1 MKKSIVFVLLIA
13 FVATTFTECMI
24 IREGEVGVKRRLGKY
39 DNKAYTSGLKFYNP
53 LVASIERVSTQ
64 TNNIEVRITIP
75 SKEGLSILS
84 DISILYRIQAKEAPE
99 VLRQIGVEYEA
110 NIILPVFR
118 SAIAD
123 VTSRFLAKDMHSGER
138 STIEEAIKKQMM
150 INLDG
155 RGIEI
160 EAVLMKSI
168 KLPKSLAMA
177 IEQKL
182 AAEQTAQRME
192 FVLQEEQSEAKRK
205 KIEAEG
211 VRDAQ
216 KIIAEG
222 LSPIILRFKAIEAFM
237 ELAKSQ
243 NAKVIITDGDIPMF
257 MNPTEEGEEIKVSP
271 TKIKDK

>member
-1 MKKSIVFVLLIA
+1 MEKKIVFVLLLAMIA
-13 FVATTFTECMI
+13 TAFTQCTV
-24 IREGEVGVKRRLGKY
+24 IREGEVGVKRKLGTY
-39 DNKAYTSGLKFYNP
+39 NNKAYTSGLKFYNP
-53 LVASIERVSTQ
+53 LIATIERVSTQ

-84 DISILYRIQAKEAPE
+84 DISILYRIQAKKAPE

-110 NIILPVFR
+110 NIILPIFR

-150 INLDG
+150 INLKD

-168 KLPKSLAMA
+168 KLPQSLAMA
-177 IEQKL
+177 IERKL
-182 AAEQTAQRME
+182 AAEQAAQRME
-192 FVLQEEQSEAKRK
+192 FVLQEEASEAKRK

-216 KIIAEG
+216 IIVAQG
-222 LSPIILRFKAIEAFM
+222 LSPVILRFKAIEAFM

-257 MNPTEEGEEIKVSP
+257 MNPTDDNPDVQVVPSP
-271 TKIKDK
+271 INN

>member
-1 MKKSIVFVLLIA
+1 MKKRILFVLLLAMI
-13 FVATTFTECMI
+13 TTALTQCTV
-24 IREGEVGVKRRLGKY
+24 IREGEVGVKRKLGKY
-39 DNKAYTSGLKFYNP
+39 NNKAYTSGLKFYNP
-53 LVASIERVSTQ
+53 LIATIERVSTQ

-84 DISILYRIQAKEAPE
+84 DISILYRIESKEAPE
-99 VLRQIGVEYEA
+99 VLRQIGMEYEA

-123 VTSRFLAKDMHSGER
+123 VTSQFLAKDMHSGER

-150 INLDG
+150 INLSG
-155 RGIEI
+155 RGIQI

-168 KLPKSLAMA
+168 QLPKSLAMA

-182 AAEQTAQRME
+182 AAEQAAQRME
-192 FVLQEEQSEAKRK
+192 FVLQEEQAEAKRK

-216 KIIAEG
+216 LIVAQG
-222 LSPIILRFKAIEAFM
+222 LSPVILRFKAIEAFM

-243 NAKVIITDGDIPMF
+243 NAKVIITDGDLPMF
-257 MNPTEEGEEIKVSP
+257 MNPTEENPDVKVIP
-271 TKIKDK
+271 PKK

>member
-1 MKKSIVFVLLIA
+1 MKRSIVIVLLTA
-13 FVATTFTECMI
+13 FVATSLTQCTV
-24 IREGEVGVKRRLGKY
+24 IREGEVGVKRQLGKY
-39 DNKAYTSGLKFYNP
+39 SNKAYTSGLKFYNP
-53 LVASIERVSTQ
+53 LIATIERVSTQ

-84 DISILYRIQAKEAPE
+84 DISILYRIQAKKAPD
-99 VLRQIGVEYEA
+99 VLRNIGTEYEA

-123 VTSRFLAKDMHSGER
+123 VTSRYMAKDMHSGER
-138 STIEEAIKKQMM
+138 ATIEEAIKQQMM
-150 INLDG
+150 KNLGD

-177 IEQKL
+177 IEEKL
-182 AAEQTAQRME
+182 AAEQSAQRMQ
-192 FVLQEEQSEAKRK
+192 FVLQEEKAEAERK

-211 VRDAQ
+211 IRDAQ
-216 KIIAEG
+216 KIITEG
-222 LSPIILRFKAIEAFM
+222 LSPMVLRFKAIEAFV

-243 NAKVIITDGDIPMF
+243 NAKVIITDGDMPMF
-257 MNPTEEGEEIKVSP
+257 MNPTDEKDEVKVSP
-271 TKIKDK
+271 TKTKN

>member
-1 MKKSIVFVLLIA
+1 MRKNIIAILLLA
-13 FVATTFTECMI
+13 FVATTLTQCTV
-24 IREGEVGVKRRLGKY
+24 IREGEVGVKRKLGKY
-39 DNKAYTSGLKFYNP
+39 NNKAYTSGLKFYNP
-53 LVASIERVSTQ
+53 LTATIERISTQ

-84 DISILYRIQAKEAPE
+84 DISILYRIEAQEAPN
-99 VLRQIGVEYEA
+99 VLRKIGMEYEA

-123 VTSRFLAKDMHSGER
+123 VTSRFLAKDMHSGKR
-138 STIEEAIKKQMM
+138 ATIEEAIKKQMM
-150 INLDG
+150 LNLKD
-155 RGIEI
+155 RGIQI

-168 KLPKSLAMA
+168 QLPQSLATA
-177 IEQKL
+177 IEEKL
-182 AAEQTAQRME
+182 AAEQTAQRMQ
-192 FVLQEEQSEAKRK
+192 FVLQEEESEAKRR

-211 VRDAQ
+211 IRDAQ

-222 LSPIILRFKAIEAFM
+222 LSPVILRFKAIEAFM

-257 MNPTEEGEEIKVSP
+257 MNPTD
-271 TKIKDK
+271 KDNAINISNE